1 MIGLQ
6 RNACKRNEGR
16 KRFWPKIGA
25 ASTHLFLIILSFF
38 MLLPIIWSFL
48 TSIKP
53 LELINKYPPV
63 IIPTEI
69 VYKNYIRAYTSQP
82 LLRFVGN
89 SLFLAL
95 SCSVVS
101 LIIAVLAAYA
111 FSRYDFK
118 GKKYFL
124 FFILLTMMIPGITNL
139 IPIYTVYSRL
149 KLINNYLG
157 LIIIYLPGLLPF
169 AIWVMKSYLDSVQVE
184 LEEAAFIDGCN
195 RIDVV
200 TRIVVPLAVPG
211 IVAVTTINFVAIW
224 NEFLIA
230 LLFTSQKN
238 MRTMTVG
245 IYNFIGFTT
254 TDQGA
259 VNAAAFSA
267 LFPVLIIFLLV
278 RDKFMQ
284 SLMEGA
290 IKG

>member
-1 MIGLQ
+1 MDSSHITTYKYKKSKKSIWRIIGT
-6 RNACKRNEGR
+6 A
-16 KRFWPKIGA
+16 FIHA
-25 ASTHLFLIILSFF
+25 FLIVLSIF
-38 MLLPIIWSFL
+38 MLLPILWSFL

-53 LELINKYPPV
+53 MELINKFPPV
-63 IIPTEI
+63 IIPPEI

-89 SLFLAL
+89 SLFLAIT
-95 SCSVVS
+95 SAVV
-101 LIIAVLAAYA
+101 ALAISIFASYA
-111 FSRYDFK
+111 FSRYNFK
-118 GKKYFL
+118 GKSFFI
-124 FFILLTMMIPGITNL
+124 FFILFTMMIPGITNL
-139 IPIYTVYSRL
+139 IPIYTVFAKL
-149 KLINNYLG
+149 KLINNYLAI
-157 LIIIYLPGLLPF
+157 IIIYLPGLLPF
-169 AIWVMKSYLDSVQVE
+169 SVWVMKSFFDSVPVE

-195 RIDVV
+195 RFNVIKK
-200 TRIVVPLAVPG
+200 IVMPVSVPG
-211 IVAVTTINFVAIW
+211 LVAVTTINLVAIW

-259 VNAAAFSA
+259 INAAAFSG
-267 LFPVLIIFLLV
+267 LLPVVVIFLLV
-278 RDKFMQ
+278 RDKFMK